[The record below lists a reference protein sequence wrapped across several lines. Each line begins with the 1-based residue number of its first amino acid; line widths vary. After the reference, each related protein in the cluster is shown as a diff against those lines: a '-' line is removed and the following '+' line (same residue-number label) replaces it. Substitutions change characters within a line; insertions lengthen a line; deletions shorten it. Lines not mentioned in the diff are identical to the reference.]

1 MSKGAKME
9 EQLKQQISQK
19 KKIYI
24 SLEEIEAMV
33 SKEMSY
39 VAIVNLIKHFI
50 CDGILKPVGN
60 KKNGKIPSLFLKYRI
75 VKQENLKISYKNE
88 IKTLCDKLNIEEY
101 LKKPILYEKHR
112 DIVLPLNTFL
122 SKNKEELRTA
132 ISKNER
138 AYQIW
143 NDEKMLDNSLC
154 KSIIK
159 WNHLEETL
167 NYYLT
172 PEPFFDYIHTKK
184 EQMNI
189 LIIENKD
196 TWYTM
201 RKVMNQI
208 KKDCCFWE
216 QEIDG
221 LVYGE
226 GNKITKLKALEEYE
240 TEIVQ
245 QKCKFLY
252 WGDLDYTG
260 IEMFE
265 RVVAQNPKAT
275 IHLFSKMYES
285 MIDKK
290 KIEELGQIKKQQNK
304 KIQLGLFLQEF
315 QIQYQEKIKVI
326 LEQDKYIPQEIINAS
341 ILKQL
346 CKEKGK
352 NLR

>member
-1 MSKGAKME
+1 ME
-9 EQLKQQISQK
+9 EQIKKQIIEK
-19 KKIYI
+19 KKTYI
-24 SLEEIEAMV
+24 SLEEIEAMI
-33 SKEMSY
+33 SKEISY
-39 VAIVNLIKHFI
+39 IEIVEIIKQFI

-75 VKQENLKISYKNE
+75 MKENPTKSYKNE
-88 IKTLCDKLNIEEY
+88 IKTLCDMLNIEEY
-101 LKKPILYEKHR
+101 LKKPSLYEKHR
-112 DIVLPLNTFL
+112 DIILPLNTFL
-122 SKNKEELRTA
+122 SKNKEALKIA

-154 KSIIK
+154 KSVVK
-159 WNHLEETL
+159 WNHLEEIL

-172 PEPFFDYIHTKK
+172 PEPFFDYIHTRK
-184 EQMNI
+184 EAMNI

-208 KKDCCFWE
+208 KEKCYLGK

-245 QKCKFLY
+245 QKCNFLY

-275 IHLFSKMYES
+275 IHLFSEMYEI
-285 MIDKK
+285 MMDKK

-304 KIQLGLFLQEF
+304 KIQLGLFLQAF
-315 QIQYQEKIKVI
+315 QPQYQEKIKTI
-326 LEQDKYIPQEIINAS
+326 LEQDRYIPQEIINAVL
-341 ILKQL
+341 LKQL
-346 CKEKGK
+346 CKE
-352 NLR
+352 RI